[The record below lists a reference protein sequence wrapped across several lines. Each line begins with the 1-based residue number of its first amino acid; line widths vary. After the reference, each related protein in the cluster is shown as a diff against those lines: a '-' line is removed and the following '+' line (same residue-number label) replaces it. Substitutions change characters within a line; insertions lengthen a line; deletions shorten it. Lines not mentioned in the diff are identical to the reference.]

1 MSLRNRAMGPLLF
14 LVGLSLPAQTPTVIV
29 QSNMDVGEWVIQAN
43 NATVSQNSVTG
54 VITDTNAIST
64 GAVPVLFCSLLCTG
78 KVGNTFHFQYAGAQ
92 PATFTLTGQSTG
104 QTITVNTSNIAS
116 SAKVSG
122 TNPTFVA
129 GGTVAH
135 EGGTIGPLATTLP
148 SDTYIGNF
156 PPLQIVDDA
165 TGATSAN
172 FIFTITI
179 HIQNGIAV
187 TKNADLDF
195 GEIVNSGGGQVTVA
209 PSTGRTFSG
218 AGVTAGPRGS
228 TLASFNVLGKT
239 GGTNLSRRYQIT
251 FLGGGSPGQGS
262 VTLTSGSDTMNAS
275 LQAYIGGVIPSQG
288 RGTLN
293 SGTGQDI
300 FQVGGTLTVGAA
312 QPDGDYTGIFTVVVT
327 YN

>member
-1 MSLRNRAMGPLLF
+1 MSLRNRIMAPLL
-14 LVGLSLPAQTPTVIV
+14 LAGLSLSAQTPTVTI

-43 NATVSQNSVTG
+43 NASVTQNSVTG
-54 VITDTNAIST
+54 VITNTNAIST

-78 KVGNTFHFQYAGAQ
+78 TVGHTFHFQYAGAQ
-92 PATFTLTGQSTG
+92 PANFTLTGQSTG
-104 QTITVNTSNIAS
+104 QTITVPTSQIAS
-116 SAKVSG
+116 SAKASG

-148 SDTYIGNF
+148 SDTYIGSF
-156 PPLQIVDDA
+156 PALQIVDD
-165 TGATSAN
+165 TSGATSAN

-187 TKNADLDF
+187 VKTSDLDF
-195 GEIVNSGGGQVTVA
+195 GEIVNNGGGQVTVA

-228 TLASFNVLGKT
+228 TLASFNVMGKT
-239 GGTNLSRRYQIT
+239 GGSKTSRRYQIT
-251 FLGGGSPGQGS
+251 FIGGGSPGQGS
-262 VTLTSGSDTMNAS
+262 VTLTSGSDSMAAS
-275 LQAYIGGVIPSQG
+275 LQAYIGGVIPALG

-293 SGTGQDI
+293 SGTGTDT